1 MDRVKEYTQ
10 VINGNTSLA
19 SLVHLRKAVS
29 CDTSLT
35 ESDRAVLTTRI
46 MDREEEIKIL
56 SRMNLL

>member
-1 MDRVKEYTQ
+1 MNRVKGYTQ

-29 CDTSLT
+29 RDTSLT
-35 ESDRAVLTTRI
+35 ESDRVVLMTRI

>member
-1 MDRVKEYTQ
+1 MNRVKGYTQ

-19 SLVHLRKAVS
+19 SLVHLRKVVS
-29 CDTSLT
+29 RDTSLT
-35 ESDRAVLTTRI
+35 ESDRAVLMTRI